1 MKKRL
6 LLDVDEVIVFSGFL
20 PFINEFL
27 GTNYTIDDFSQYYLD
42 QAVIPSDRFQ
52 EYTEY
57 MKDKNLYLNPEFLPG
72 AIEAIEKL
80 NQVYDIYICSS
91 SVNGDDYEN
100 SGRIFKDKYDFLRKY
115 LPFINPRK
123 YIFTSSKSLIKADIQ
138 IDDLASN
145 MNSDVETKVLFPSYH
160 NKNVSDEELK
170 KMGIVR
176 AGTDWRKG
184 WEEVLKILL

>member
-1 MKKRL
+1 M
-6 LLDVDEVIVFSGFL
+6 
-20 PFINEFL
+20 
-27 GTNYTIDDFSQYYLD
+27 
-42 QAVIPSDRFQ
+42 
-52 EYTEY
+52 
-57 MKDKNLYLNPEFLPG
+57 
-72 AIEAIEKL
+72 
-80 NQVYDIYICSS
+80 
-91 SVNGDDYEN
+91 
-100 SGRIFKDKYDFLRKY
+100 RKY